1 MSHDSIPQELVDL
14 IVDNLQDDISTL
26 KCCSLTAR
34 AFVSSSQRHMFRKIQ
49 ITPPPLDNSQS
60 SCQKLCKL
68 LSSSPHVAPLVEDL
82 IIVLVGSETSFD
94 YDSDGEWLTKP
105 HTTWIMTG
113 RTLSLVLP
121 LLNPRRISLVE
132 NAPPEWNS
140 GGEFSMNW
148 NKLGR
153 TLKSALSD
161 TFSSPRL
168 ESVHLRGIVVESPRQ
183 LLSLFSEA
191 SALRDMSLSRIY
203 FTQRWDQLD
212 PWPESQP
219 WRPQLQSLLISDAFG
234 DTFCRYLLNPRI
246 DLTRVTSLTLVTDS
260 AAWRGTGIQTTKSS
274 SVEHLRLRDLQHIPL
289 TIESIASMLG
299 ANLRSVHFFS
309 LSTFRLMH
317 TFFMARSDANRL
329 ETVTFEGPMDPSL
342 PLNWRSLNETI
353 DSSVTHFRSLK
364 MVELKAYRITYP
376 HNPLELWAQAVKTLL
391 SSLVARDMLTVTEI
405 HMTEDEVE
413 PGWE

>member
-1 MSHDSIPQELVDL
+1 MSHDPIPQELVDL

-26 KCCSLTAR
+26 RCCSLTAR
-34 AFVSSSQRHMFRKIQ
+34 AFVSSSQRHIFRKIQ
-49 ITPPPLDNSQS
+49 IIPPPVDNSQS
-60 SCQKLCKL
+60 SCQKLYKL

-82 IIVLVGSETSFD
+82 TIVLE
-94 YDSDGEWLTKP
+94 P

-121 LLNPRRISLVE
+121 LLNPKRISLVE
-132 NAPPEWNS
+132 NAPPGWNS
-140 GGEFSMNW
+140 CGKFSMNW

-153 TLKSALSD
+153 TLKYALSD
-161 TFSSPRL
+161 AFSSPRF

-203 FTQRWDQLD
+203 FTQRWDQLE

-219 WRPQLQSLLISDAFG
+219 WRPQLQSLLISDAGG

-274 SVEHLRLRDLQHIPL
+274 SVEHLQLRDLQHIPL
-289 TIESIASMLG
+289 TIESIASMLS

-329 ETVTFEGPMDPSL
+329 ETVTFEGPMDPFL

-353 DSSVTHFRSLK
+353 DLSVAHFRSLK
-364 MVELKAYRITYP
+364 TVELKAYRIIYP

-391 SSLVARDMLTVTEI
+391 SELVARDMLTVTEI
-405 HMTEDEVE
+405 HRTEDEIE